1 MRRQRLRH
9 NRFCT
14 TAFLRCILL
23 GIFTTQSTG
32 CEFIASIDT
41 GRGPKN
47 VILISIDTL
56 RPDRLGA
63 YGASAPTSPTLDKLA
78 AGGVLYNNAFA
89 TSPWTLPS
97 HASMLTGLYPN
108 RHGLKETDHKL
119 SEKIPTVTSVLAKA
133 GFATAGFVSSSFLN
147 ELRGL
152 HQGFESFHYEQ
163 EIAQHGN
170 VIFVRNSGPEIT
182 TRALEWLSERDDQPF
197 FLFVHYYDPHSDY
210 SPSREYRRMFVKSYS
225 GTSDGSTV
233 QLRQVAMGQRKLTEE
248 DTQHLLQ
255 LYDAEIRQ
263 LDDELARLVQYLD
276 ERGLSDNTALVIT
289 SDHGEEFMEHGRTL
303 HGRTFFSEVIDVP
316 LILHGPG
323 VPSGLRIDDLASV
336 VDVTPTI
343 LGLLDIE
350 PPANLQGIDLS
361 KNWSNEGGSRHT
373 FVVAEALHEV
383 PGDAIMI
390 QDERY
395 KLIYERLGARAR
407 LYDLELDPME
417 QRDISSSHPEP
428 LAKLMAALRTYR
440 QTENTAHS
448 IPTRSAS
455 EEALLRRLGY
465 LD

>member
-1 MRRQRLRH
+1 VNWLLSI
-9 NRFCT
+9 
-14 TAFLRCILL
+14 FLVIVA
-23 GIFTTQSTG
+23 IQSTG
-32 CEFIASIDT
+32 CD
-41 GRGPKN
+41 RGPKN
-47 VILISIDTL
+47 MILISIDTL

-63 YGASAPTSPTLDKLA
+63 YGATAPTSPTLDKLA
-78 AGGVLYNNAFA
+78 AGGVLYTNAFA

-119 SEKIPTVTSVLAKA
+119 SEKIPTVTSVLAEA

-147 ELRGL
+147 ETHGL
-152 HQGFESFHYEQ
+152 HRGFETFQYEQ
-163 EIAQHGN
+163 EIGQLGN
-170 VIFVRNSGPEIT
+170 VIYVRNSGPEIT
-182 TRALEWLSERDDQPF
+182 TRALAWLAARDDQPF

-210 SPSREYRRMFVKSYS
+210 SPSREYRRMFVETYN
-225 GTSDGSTV
+225 GTIDGSTV
-233 QLRQVAMGQRKLTEE
+233 QLRQVAMGQRELTEE

-263 LDDELARLVQYLD
+263 LDDELAKLLHYLD
-276 ERGLSDNTALVIT
+276 ERGLSDNTALLIT

-316 LILHGPG
+316 LILYGPG
-323 VPSGLRIDDLASV
+323 IPSGLRTDALASV
-336 VDVTPTI
+336 VDVAPTI

-361 KNWSNEGGSRHT
+361 KNWSNDGESGRT
-373 FVVAEALHEV
+373 FVVAEAAHED
-383 PGDAIMI
+383 PGDSIMI

-395 KLIYERLGARAR
+395 KLIYQRLGARAR

-417 QRDISSSHPEP
+417 EHDVASSYPEP
-428 LAKLMAALRTYR
+428 VAKLMAALRTYR
-440 QTENTAHS
+440 ETETTAKS
-448 IPTRSAS
+448 IPSRSAS

-465 LD
+465 ID